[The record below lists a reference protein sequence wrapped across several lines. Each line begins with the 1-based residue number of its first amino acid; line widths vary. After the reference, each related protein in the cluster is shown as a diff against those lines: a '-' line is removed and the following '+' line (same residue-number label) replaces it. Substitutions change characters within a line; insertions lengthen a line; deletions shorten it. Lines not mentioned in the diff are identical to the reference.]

1 MASLNPGL
9 LSIPPKVQYSSFTQ
23 STLIQRGRG
32 EGEGGGGRG
41 KGKKGRE
48 KGGAGGELGAPPLHD
63 LTDNNTPHIHVST
76 RPVLHTI
83 RFA

>member
-23 STLIQRGRG
+23 STLIQRGGRR
-32 EGEGGGGRG
+32 GGRG